1 MLLKA
6 GTVKNH
12 LNGER
17 DTFADG
23 LGVGYDDGN
32 ERGEWSKRPQV
43 IIPKLGEVAL
53 LLNVHIASEDENPPH
68 L

>member
-1 MLLKA
+1 M
-6 GTVKNH
+6 KNH

-17 DTFADG
+17 DPFLDG
-23 LGVGYDDGN
+23 LCLGYDDGN

-53 LLNVHIASEDENPPH
+53 LLGLEIEPPQKD